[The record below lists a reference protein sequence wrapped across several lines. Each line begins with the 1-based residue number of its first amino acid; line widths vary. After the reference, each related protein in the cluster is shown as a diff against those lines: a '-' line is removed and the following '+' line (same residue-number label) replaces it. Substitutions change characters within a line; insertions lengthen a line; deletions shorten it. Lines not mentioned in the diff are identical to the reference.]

1 MSPPQEFCRY
11 KIKVFRNLWNKF
23 HIQRVSVWVWN
34 FEQSKI
40 AELIHWAVLRLF
52 CYEADRCCCSHCLS
66 VVVLT
71 LTGRLQAA
79 GTDRERSLTTDNW
92 QLTTTSTLDQ
102 PLGNSQVNWHV
113 EVRDTTCSW
122 KLSVSPDQAGR
133 CLLCSGGACCVFTTS
148 YVTTDRPGI
157 TRPIWDHTHTAL
169 PPLSVLCVM
178 VCILR
183 WPPPI
188 HHGQTNTEMI
198 LSSLDSQLIIT
209 WNVLTIVTKV
219 HCY

>member
-1 MSPPQEFCRY
+1 MSPTD
-11 KIKVFRNLWNKF
+11 
-23 HIQRVSVWVWN
+23 
-34 FEQSKI
+34 
-40 AELIHWAVLRLF
+40 A
-52 CYEADRCCCSHCLS
+52 
-66 VVVLT
+66 VVLT
-71 LTGRLQAA
+71 VWVLSCWLSLADCRPQAQ
-79 GTDRERSLTTDNW
+79 TERGAWQLTTDNW
-92 QLTTTSTLDQ
+92 QQHQHLTSHLVTPRWTDMWRWV
-102 PLGNSQVNWHV
+102 SQSYLM
-113 EVRDTTCSW
+113 DTTCSW

-188 HHGQTNTEMI
+188 HHGQTNT
-198 LSSLDSQLIIT
+198 
-209 WNVLTIVTKV
+209 
-219 HCY
+219 